1 MTVKVEAEN
10 PRELPDTTEDAAA
23 TPTKDMPWKELGLK
37 EDEYAKI
44 CEILGRR
51 PTNAELAMYSV
62 MWSEHCSY
70 KSSKKH
76 LAEQFGERTTE
87 EMKRHL
93 LVGMGQNA
101 GVVDI
106 GNGWAVTFKVE
117 SHNHPSFVE
126 PYQGAATGVGGI
138 VRDIISMGARPVAV
152 MDQLRFG
159 AVDHP
164 DTPRV
169 VHGVVSG
176 VGGYG
181 NCLGL
186 PNIGGETEFDPSY
199 QGNPLVNALC
209 VGTLRHDD
217 IHLANATG
225 EGNLVVLFGARTGGD
240 GIGGASILASETFE
254 DGMPAKRPSVQVGD
268 PFMEKVL
275 IECCLDLFKA
285 DVVQGIQ
292 DLGAAGIS
300 CATSELASN
309 GDSGMHVDLEN
320 VLLRDPTLTAGE
332 ILMSESQERM
342 MAIVTPEDKER
353 FFEIINK
360 WDVEASIIGTLTG
373 DGRLTID
380 HFGHRIVDVDPKTV
394 AHDGPVYDRPYA
406 RPAWQ
411 DELQANTSASLKR
424 PETGGELLADI
435 NAVISN
441 VNQASKAWV
450 TDQYDRYVQGNTAL
464 AQPDDAGVI
473 RVDEETG
480 LGVALATDANGWYT
494 KLDPREGALQA
505 LAESYRNVAIVGA
518 EPVAITDCLNFG
530 NPEDTDAMWQL
541 VTAMTGLADG
551 CIELGVPVT
560 GGNVSLYN
568 SSGTEK
574 NLPTSSINPTPVVG
588 MLGIMKDVTRANP
601 SGFTEEGLAVIL
613 LGQTREELDGSAWA
627 RICHDHLGG
636 RPPKVDLK
644 AEVALGNVV
653 RALSEVDGPDG
664 RPLIRSAHDLSNGGL
679 AQALVDSVLRFGIGG
694 AFDLTGAQGQ
704 NGLSDFDMLFSESQ
718 ARAII
723 AVPEGALEVVYAACQ
738 AEGVDFA
745 RIGTTGGDMLVLH
758 GSDLLADSG
767 ESVGWIAD
775 LDDLRAQSEA
785 ALRDRF

>member
-1 MTVKVEAEN
+1 MSTEN
-10 PRELPDTTEDAAA
+10 TRELPDTVENAAA
-23 TPTKDMPWKELGLK
+23 THGQEMPWKELGLK
-37 EDEYAKI
+37 EDEYARI
-44 CEILGRR
+44 CDILGRR

-76 LAEQFGERTTE
+76 LAEQFGARTTPA
-87 EMKRHL
+87 MKKHL

-106 GNGWAVTFKVE
+106 GGGWAVTFKVE

-138 VRDIISMGARPVAV
+138 VRDIISMGARPIAV

-164 DTPRV
+164 DTARV
-169 VHGVVSG
+169 VHGVVCG

-199 QGNPLVNALC
+199 
-209 VGTLRHDD
+209 
-217 IHLANATG
+217 
-225 EGNLVVLFGARTGGD
+225 
-240 GIGGASILASETFE
+240 GGASILASETFE

-275 IECCLDLFKA
+275 IECCLDLFEA
-285 DVVQGIQ
+285 GVVQGIQ

-342 MAIVTPEDKER
+342 MAIVTPQDRER
-353 FFEIINK
+353 FFEIIDR
-360 WDVEASIIGTLTG
+360 WDVEAAVIGHLTG

-380 HFGHRIVDVDPKTV
+380 HHGHRIVDVDPKTV
-394 AHDGPVYDRPYA
+394 AHEGPVYDRPYA

-411 DELQANTSASLKR
+411 DDLQAATSENLPRPASR
-424 PETGGELLADI
+424 DELIADVRAVLAD
-435 NAVISN
+435 

-473 RVDEETG
+473 RVDEESG

-494 KLDPREGALQA
+494 KLDPAAGARQA
-505 LAESYRNVAIVGA
+505 LAESYRNVAVVGA

-541 VTAMTGLADG
+541 VTAMTALADG
-551 CIELGVPVT
+551 CIELEIPVT

-574 NLPTSSINPTPVVG
+574 GQPNSSINPTPVIG
-588 MLGIMKDVTRANP
+588 MLGILSDVTRANP

-613 LGQTREELDGSAWA
+613 LGTTREEFDGSAWA
-627 RICHDHLGG
+627 RIARSHLGG
-636 RPPKVDLK
+636 LPPEVDLS

-653 RALSEVDGPDG
+653 RALSAADGPDG
-664 RPLIRSAHDLSNGGL
+664 RPLVRAAHDLSNGGL
-679 AQALVDSVLRFGIGG
+679 VQSLADSALRFGVGG
-694 AFDLTGAQGQ
+694 VFDVAPAARRDGVG
-704 NGLSDFDMLFSESQ
+704 DHEMLLSESQ
-718 ARAII
+718 ARAFV
-723 AVPEGALEVVYAACQ
+723 AVPEAAVKAVYAAAE
-738 AEGVDFA
+738 AEGVEA
-745 RIGTTGGDMLVLH
+745 TRIGTTGGDMLAIS
-758 GSDLLADSG
+758 GIDLLAAEGEGGGWVVSLDELRELSESG
-767 ESVGWIAD
+767 
-775 LDDLRAQSEA
+775 R
-785 ALRDRF
+785 RHF